1 MSKALLY
8 AAVFALSTSV
18 YAANDEDTTQTST
31 TAHAEFVKLDT
42 NHDGVIDA
50 QEAKA
55 DPALN
60 ADFADIADD
69 QGKLDEEGY
78 TEWKSSNNDE

>member
-8 AAVFALSTSV
+8 AVLFALSTAV
-18 YAANDEDTTQTST
+18 YAANDDDTTQTSN
-31 TAHAEFVKLDT
+31 AHAEFVKLDA
-42 NHDGVIDA
+42 NHDGVIDK

-55 DPALN
+55 DPALST
-60 ADFADIADD
+60 DFDDIADD

-78 TEWKSSNNDE
+78 TEWKSSSSNE